1 MDTDELTA
9 MAYQTITLAYD
20 ASEILRAEL
29 GASASVFSCED
40 DFLEGTIG
48 YLDEVLSN
56 PRDYLDT
63 LNALNDT
70 DVLKFS
76 DGVRRLRDHVVGT
89 LKTPHS
95 ERGGTGFA

>member
-20 ASEILRAEL
+20 VSENLRAEL
-29 GASASVFSCED
+29 GAFASVFSCED

-48 YLDEVLSN
+48 FLDEILSD

-63 LNALNDT
+63 WNALDDT
-70 DVLKFS
+70 DVVKFS
-76 DGVRRLRDHVVGT
+76 AGVGRLRDHVVRT
-89 LKTPHS
+89 LKTAHS
-95 ERGGTGFA
+95 ERGGTEFA